1 MTRTS
6 GQVAGSG
13 RALAALP
20 LAIPGLAGLAY
31 LASAGAPHSYVLIN
45 AGALTAGTAL
55 AAFAP
60 ELRGVLLLRVLTAA
74 LLTILFLPLLTGPSV
89 QGVERWLPRGPLT
102 VHSGM
107 LVLPALAVLAARDP
121 DYAAPILL
129 ASLFAAFLQ
138 PDAATGFAITFA
150 AVALHDVT
158 RDWRVGVAAI
168 LAFFATLMMAVRGEL
183 PPQKFVERIFVD
195 LLVAAPLAAAAVFL
209 TLVAA
214 FFLMLWCAPAGKPV
228 RYAMAGA
235 LFGFVLMALLSHY
248 PTPLVGYGAAP
259 IIGFGL
265 ALWLGRGTSIRL
277 AGASA

>member
-1 MTRTS
+1 MTWFPD
-6 GQVAGSG
+6 
-13 RALAALP
+13 RAAAVIP
-20 LAIPGLAGLAY
+20 LAIPVLAGLAY
-31 LASAGAPHSYVLIN
+31 LHSAGAPQSYVLVN
-45 AGALTAGTAL
+45 GGALAAGAGM

-60 ELRGVLLLRVLTAA
+60 ELRRVMLRRMLTIA
-74 LLTILFLPLLTGPSV
+74 LLALLFVPLLSGPSL
-89 QGVERWLPRGPLT
+89 QGVARWLPLGPLI

-121 DYAAPILL
+121 DYAAPIVL
-129 ASLFAAFLQ
+129 AALFAAFLQ

-168 LAFFATLMMAVRGEL
+168 LAFFATLVMAMRGEL
-183 PPQKFVERIFVD
+183 PPQQFVERIFVD
-195 LLVAAPLAAAAVFL
+195 LLIAAPLAAAALFM

-214 FFLMLWCAPAGKPV
+214 FFLMLWRAPASKPV

-248 PTPLVGYGAAP
+248 PTPMVGYGAAP
-259 IIGFGL
+259 VVGFAL
-265 ALWLGRGTSIRL
+265 ALWLGRGSRHP
-277 AGASA
+277 AS